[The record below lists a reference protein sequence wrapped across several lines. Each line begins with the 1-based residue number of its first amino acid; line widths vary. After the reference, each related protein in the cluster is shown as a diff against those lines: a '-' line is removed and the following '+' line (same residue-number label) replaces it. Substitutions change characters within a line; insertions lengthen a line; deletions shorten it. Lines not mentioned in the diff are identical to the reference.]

1 MTRGAVFAI
10 YKNGVLGSKLWARTG
25 VPWQIVKVSR
35 GTGIAVRSCGRYAA
49 VKDSRNEVD
58 TIDDTA
64 ALIAAAIRKHV
75 ERAQERADTDLKAAV
90 AQQRETLAQLLDAQA
105 QLKRSQQDMSTLAAE
120 RDGLERRLT
129 DAIAAKALAET
140 QYQQLVAASQ
150 QLTEGLSRT
159 LHEQRQQNRPADS
172 TKRSDAAAT
181 PKTAQTGNPPAA
193 GAASAKKK
201 PLQFSG
207 PARDAKRVRIR
218 EGIRVNVDGNFG
230 DLIDVSLGGAQA
242 ILTQMVKPN
251 QLVRLTVAT
260 AAGHLVCRGRIVW
273 VVYEQPGTSLSVYRM
288 GVQFTD
294 VDSRAVEDFMR
305 DYAVGAPTAGA
316 ALNRSAS

>member
-1 MTRGAVFAI
+1 MKDTREEDA
-10 YKNGVLGSKLWARTG
+10 
-25 VPWQIVKVSR
+25 
-35 GTGIAVRSCGRYAA
+35 
-49 VKDSRNEVD
+49 

-75 ERAQERADTDLKAAV
+75 ERAQQRADAELKDAV
-90 AQQRETLAQLLDAQA
+90 AKQRETLTQLLDVQA
-105 QLKRSQQDMSTLAAE
+105 QLKRSQQDMTTLAAE
-120 RDGLERRLT
+120 HAELQRRLT
-129 DAIAAKALAET
+129 DATAAQALAET

-159 LHEQRQQNRPADS
+159 LHEQREQNRPTAS
-172 TKRSDAAAT
+172 TKRE
-181 PKTAQTGNPPAA
+181 PAA
-193 GAASAKKK
+193 PPKSTQGAASAPAAASAKKK

-218 EGIRVNVDGNFG
+218 TGIRVNVDGTFG

-242 ILTQMVKPN
+242 VLTQMVKPN

-294 VDSRAVEDFMR
+294 ADTAAVQDFMR
-305 DYAVGAPTAGA
+305 DYAVESPTAA
-316 ALNRSAS
+316 AANALNRSAS

>member
-1 MTRGAVFAI
+1 MKHTREEDA
-10 YKNGVLGSKLWARTG
+10 
-25 VPWQIVKVSR
+25 
-35 GTGIAVRSCGRYAA
+35 
-49 VKDSRNEVD
+49 

-75 ERAQERADTDLKAAV
+75 ERAQEHAEAQLKAAV
-90 AQQRETLAQLLDAQA
+90 AQQRDTLAQLIDAQA
-105 QLKRSQQDMSTLAAE
+105 QLEQSQQDMTTLAAE
-120 RDGLERRLT
+120 RVELQRKLA
-129 DAIAAKALAET
+129 DATAAKALMET
-140 QYQQLVAASQ
+140 QYQQLVTASQ

-159 LHEQRQQNRPADS
+159 LHEQREQNRPAAA
-172 TKRSDAAAT
+172 TKRT
-181 PKTAQTGNPPAA
+181 EPAA
-193 GAASAKKK
+193 SPKKK

-218 EGIRVNVDGNFG
+218 AGIRVNVDGNFG

-242 ILTQMVKPN
+242 VLTQMVKPN

-260 AAGHLVCRGRIVW
+260 AAGHLVCRGRVVW

-294 VDSRAVEDFMR
+294 VDTAAVQDFMR
-305 DYAVGAPTAGA
+305 DYAVESTAPAAGA
-316 ALNRSAS
+316 AVTRSAS

>member
-1 MTRGAVFAI
+1 VKHTREEDA
-10 YKNGVLGSKLWARTG
+10 
-25 VPWQIVKVSR
+25 
-35 GTGIAVRSCGRYAA
+35 
-49 VKDSRNEVD
+49 

-75 ERAQERADTDLKAAV
+75 ERAQERADTELKAAV

-105 QLKRSQQDMSTLAAE
+105 QLKHSQQDMTTLTAE
-120 RDGLERRLT
+120 RDDLQRKLS
-129 DAIAAKALAET
+129 DAIAATALAET

-159 LHEQRQQNRPADS
+159 LHEQRQQSRPADS

-181 PKTAQTGNPPAA
+181 PKSTQTGNPPAA
-193 GAASAKKK
+193 SAASAKKK
-201 PLQFSG
+201 PLQFAG

-305 DYAVGAPTAGA
+305 DYAVAAPTAGA

>member
-1 MTRGAVFAI
+1 MWPQIRV
-10 YKNGVLGSKLWARTG
+10 R
-25 VPWQIVKVSR
+25 WQIPSVSR
-35 GTGIAVRSCGRYAA
+35 GTAIADRSCARYAA
-49 VKDSRNEVD
+49 VKHTREEDA

-75 ERAQERADTDLKAAV
+75 ERAQEHAEAQLKAAV
-90 AQQRETLAQLLDAQA
+90 AQQRDTLAQLIDAQA
-105 QLKRSQQDMSTLAAE
+105 QLEQSQQDMTTLAAE
-120 RDGLERRLT
+120 RVELQRKLA
-129 DAIAAKALAET
+129 DATAAKALMET
-140 QYQQLVAASQ
+140 QYQQLVTASQ

-159 LHEQRQQNRPADS
+159 LHEQREQNRPAAA
-172 TKRSDAAAT
+172 TKRT
-181 PKTAQTGNPPAA
+181 EP
-193 GAASAKKK
+193 AASAKKK

-218 EGIRVNVDGNFG
+218 AGIRVNVDGNFG

-242 ILTQMVKPN
+242 VLTQMVKPN

-260 AAGHLVCRGRIVW
+260 AAGHLVCRGRVVW

-294 VDSRAVEDFMR
+294 VDTASVQDFMR
-305 DYAVGAPTAGA
+305 DYAVESTTPAAGA
-316 ALNRSAS
+316 AVTRSAS